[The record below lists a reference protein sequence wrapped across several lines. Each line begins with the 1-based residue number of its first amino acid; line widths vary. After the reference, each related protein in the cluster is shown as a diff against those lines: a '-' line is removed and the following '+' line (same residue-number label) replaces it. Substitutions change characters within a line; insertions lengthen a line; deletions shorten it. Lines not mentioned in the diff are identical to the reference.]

1 MIKLFSETEY
11 QNARYKDS
19 LLLRCIRCDKI
30 FYRTKNS
37 IRIALLKVAADTC
50 EYCSSSCA
58 NGLPKQLVK
67 CKQCGK
73 EFLKESS
80 RIKKTLN
87 HFCSHSCAATYNNE
101 HKTTGTRRSKLEAY
115 LEEQLTTMYEFPIK
129 FNTKTEINSELDIF
143 VPHLR
148 LAFELNGIY
157 HYEPIHGKNLLEKT
171 INNDNRKYQA
181 CAENNIS
188 LCTIDTS
195 SQKYFKPES
204 SKMFLNIITTIIDSK
219 LHQAVPTPKFQSH
232 TY

>member
-1 MIKLFSETEY
+1 MIKLFSEAEY
-11 QNARYKDS
+11 QNAKSKD
-19 LLLRCIRCDKI
+19 LLPLQCEECDKI
-30 FYRTKNS
+30 FYIAKQR
-37 IRIALLKVAADTC
+37 IRDALFNKTYFKGQ
-50 EYCSSSCA
+50 YCSRECA

-67 CKQCGK
+67 CKQCNK
-73 EFLKESS
+73 DFLKESNQ
-80 RIKKTLN
+80 IKKHPN
-87 HFCSHSCAATYNNE
+87 HFCSRSCAATYNNE
-101 HKTTGTRRSKLEAY
+101 HKVTGTRRSKLEIY
-115 LEEQLTTMYEFPIK
+115 LEEQLTTIYEFPIK

-143 VPHLR
+143 VPHLQ

-181 CAENNIS
+181 CIENNIS

-219 LHQAVPTPKFQSH
+219 VL
-232 TY
+232 